1 MHLPELSLGVR
12 GHGGLMQKHGARM
25 NFQRSILRLATD
37 TVPGAATAAEAVG
50 FRASSIAALSLLA
63 TVGL

>member
-1 MHLPELSLGVR
+1 
-12 GHGGLMQKHGARM
+12 M

-63 TVGL
+63 TVGLGLLNFHLVGEQQKK

>member
-1 MHLPELSLGVR
+1 
-12 GHGGLMQKHGARM
+12 M
-25 NFQRSILRLATD
+25 NFGRSILGLATD

-63 TVGL
+63 TVGLGLLNFHLVGEQQKK